1 MRVMIRVVLAVMM
14 FGMAACTSTDG
25 TSDPPGTVPASSN
38 MRTLSF
44 SGCRQTQCDEPL
56 DPGRYRATFNGLT
69 LEFEIPSEGWIS
81 HSYYNFRLIASEN
94 PTEGVYSSDSINF
107 LIHPAI
113 ATRDCEDT
121 EDPSIGRSVDDLV
134 GWLKDAPGLVVS
146 EPIPVDV
153 GGLRGMQVDLKLD
166 PTWERPCFWSEGL
179 PAVPLVDHEAENG
192 AYNIAMVPRVSMRWY
207 VLDTDD
213 GAVII
218 DIDDGPNDLPHAKL
232 LRTGTEIVDS
242 FVFS

>member
-1 MRVMIRVVLAVMM
+1 MRATIRVVLALMM
-14 FGMAACTSTDG
+14 FGMGACTRTGG
-25 TSDPPGTVPASSN
+25 TSDPPGTVPPPSGV
-38 MRTLSF
+38 RTLSF
-44 SGCRQTQCDEPL
+44 AGCRQTQCDEPL

-121 EDPSIGRSVDDLV
+121 EDPTIGRSVDDLV
-134 GWLKDAPGLVVS
+134 GWLVDAPGLTVS

-153 GGLRGMQVDLKLD
+153 GGLRGVQVDLKLD
-166 PTWERPCFWSEGL
+166 PKWKRPCFWSEGL

-207 VLDTDD
+207 VLATDD
-213 GAVII
+213 GALII
-218 DIDDGPNDLPHAKL
+218 DIDDGPYDLPHEGMF
-232 LRTGTEIVDS
+232 RTGMEIVDS
-242 FVFS
+242 FLFS

>member
-1 MRVMIRVVLAVMM
+1 MRAMVRMALALMM
-14 FGMAACTSTDG
+14 LGMGGCTSTDG
-25 TSDPPGTVPASSN
+25 TSDPPGTAPVPSGV
-38 MRTLSF
+38 RTLSF
-44 SGCRQTQCDEPL
+44 AGCKQAQCDEPL

-81 HSYYNFRLIASEN
+81 HRYYNFRLIASEH
-94 PTEGVYSSDSINF
+94 PTEGIYSSDSINF
-107 LIHPAI
+107 LIDPAI

-134 GWLKDAPGLVVS
+134 GWLVDAPGLVVS
-146 EPIPVDV
+146 EPIPVAV
-153 GGLRGMQVDLKLD
+153 GGLRGMQLDLELD
-166 PTWERPCFWSEGL
+166 PTWKRPCFWSEGL
-179 PAVPLVDHEAENG
+179 PAVPLVDHEAKNG
-192 AYNIAMVPRVSMRWY
+192 AYNSAMVPDVSMRWY

-213 GAVII
+213 GVLII
-218 DIDDGPNDLPHAKL
+218 DIDDGPNDLPHEEL